1 MSLLNKDWNNLE
13 MIELQLTEHCFPELL
28 MNFQQLRMR
37 LLEKSQ
43 KNLEMLLLFEFVV
56 GLMLSH
62 HYQLSFHQFQFL
74 PIYFPPVAPENND
87 FKESITPFCSV
98 C

>member
-1 MSLLNKDWNNLE
+1 LE
-13 MIELQLTEHCFPELL
+13 LIELQLTEHCFPELL

-43 KNLEMLLLFEFVV
+43 KNLEMLVMFEFVV

-62 HYQLSFHQFQFL
+62 HLLFFLQFQF
-74 PIYFPPVAPENND
+74 
-87 FKESITPFCSV
+87 SIFTSSK
-98 C
+98 